1 MVALACGVSRQ
12 ERAGSRRTR
21 EPAYAAGW
29 EAALREIEHQ
39 AEHWA
44 TPDHRELGVLIAE
57 TLRSAAAIA
66 RGGGLACEHRRAADE

>member
-1 MVALACGVSRQ
+1 V
-12 ERAGSRRTR
+12 GSRGRTGSPRAR

-57 TLRSAAAIA
+57 ALRSAVAIA

>member
-1 MVALACGVSRQ
+1 MAALACGVGRQ
-12 ERAGSRRTR
+12 ARAGGRRAR
-21 EPAYAAGW
+21 DPAYAAGW

-57 TLRSAAAIA
+57 ALRSAVTIA
-66 RGGGLACEHRRAADE
+66 RGGGLACDHRPAANE